1 MALQGSFSG
10 GTPKSHKLSKMSSVP
25 TTEDLRYA
33 LAECKKHGKPI
44 EMPFE
49 NNRYLFVIKVQQSG
63 NATPKWTFIRGDGGP
78 SSKVVWTRDS
88 ADVMMIQN
96 KIKTESAYDSI
107 ANADNQSSG
116 YQAPYVPEYEQS
128 GEVEQYDGYQDESNY
143 ASSQQIPAASMG
155 FGGVPGGS
163 TTHNRVPSQPGGF
176 GGGIPSKGF
185 GDPSVS
191 QQTPAWNPQGAANQA
206 AQERSGSIPQQG
218 FSEQSASGRQAPFQ
232 PSGVD
237 PQNSRILM
245 PPKLAGFDSAE
256 FNASMRAQGQ
266 QPSQTVAQ
274 QMAESQQ
281 VTPFQQVSGQM
292 AQYQQPVPPAPPA
305 PQEVPNVDP
314 VYQGSDNAGDVKKVN
329 FDMSGIFGNQPPAPD
344 TTYGA
349 PVSEQRLPPE
359 PTTPRMPLP
368 APVTF
373 DPNMINAVYARL
385 MDSRTGL
392 MLFDSFLFFLMKEF
406 NRFEKNKTGFSFLI
420 CEVTLKQNNQ
430 SMPLPPEALQAI
442 GQRITAVLPP
452 ADCAAYINGSDFA
465 LLVSTADPW
474 ALKKF
479 GEILWSALTSTPLLP
494 GWPENSAVV
503 SIGAASIPH
512 TCEEVGVVVSAAQA
526 AKELAKGMAPS
537 FAIFNN

>member
-78 SSKVVWTRDS
+78 SSKIVWTRDS

-128 GEVEQYDGYQDESNY
+128 GEVEQFDGYADESNY

-155 FGGVPGGS
+155 FGGAPGGGV
-163 TTHNRVPSQPGGF
+163 NRPPSQPGGF

-185 GDPSVS
+185 GDLSTS
-191 QQTPAWNPQGAANQA
+191 QQTQAWNPQANANQA
-206 AQERSGSIPQQG
+206 AQERSFGSIPQQA

-237 PQNSRILM
+237 PQNSNSKILM

-281 VTPFQQVSGQM
+281 IAPVQQVSGQM
-292 AQYQQPVPPAPPA
+292 AQYQPQTQTPTPNAAPYA
-305 PQEVPNVDP
+305 DP
-314 VYQGSDNAGDVKKVN
+314 VYQGSNNAGDVKKVN
-329 FDMSGIFGNQPPAPD
+329 FDMSGIFGNQQQAPD
-344 TTYGA
+344 TTSGA
-349 PVSEQRLPPE
+349 VVSEQRLPAE
-359 PTTPRMPLP
+359 PATPKMPLP

-373 DPNMINAVYARL
+373 DPNMINAVSARL
-385 MDSRTGL
+385 LDSRTGL
-392 MLFDSFLFFLMKEF
+392 MLFDSFLFFLMKEYS
-406 NRFEKNKTGFSFLI
+406 RFEKNKTGFSFLI
-420 CEVTLKQNNQ
+420 CEVALKQNNQ
-430 SMPLPPEALQAI
+430 SMPLPAEALLAI
-442 GQRITAVLPP
+442 GQRISSVLSP

-465 LLVSTADPW
+465 LMVSTADPW

-479 GEILWSALTSTPLLP
+479 GESLWTALTSTPLLP

-503 SIGAASIPH
+503 AIGAASIPH
-512 TCEEVGVVVSAAQA
+512 TCDQVGVVVSAAQA
-526 AKELAKGMAPS
+526 AKESAKGMAPS
-537 FAIFNN
+537 FIIFNN

>member
-10 GTPKSHKLSKMSSVP
+10 GTPKSHKLSKMSTVP

-33 LAECKKHGKPI
+33 LAECKKHAKPV

-63 NATPKWTFIRGDGGP
+63 NSTPKWTFIRGDGGP
-78 SSKVVWTRDS
+78 SSKIVWTRDS
-88 ADVMMIQN
+88 VDVMMIQN

-107 ANADNQSSG
+107 QNADVQQSG
-116 YQAPYVPEYEQS
+116 YQAPYVPEYDQS

-143 ASSQQIPAASMG
+143 ASSQQVPAASMG
-155 FGGVPGGS
+155 FGGAPGSGGPIVP
-163 TTHNRVPSQPGGF
+163 RPPSQPGGF

-185 GDPSVS
+185 GDMGTS
-191 QQTPAWNPQGAANQA
+191 QQMPAWNPQASANQA
-206 AQERSGSIPQQG
+206 AQERSYGSIPSQG
-218 FSEQSASGRQAPFQ
+218 FSEQSASGRQTPFQ

-237 PQNSRILM
+237 PQNSKILM
-245 PPKLAGFDSAE
+245 PPKLSGFDSAE

-274 QMAESQQ
+274 QTVEPQQMA
-281 VTPFQQVSGQM
+281 TPQQVSGQM
-292 AQYQQPVPPAPPA
+292 AQYQEAA
-305 PQEVPNVDP
+305 PQLPNVDP
-314 VYQGSDNAGDVKKVN
+314 VYQGSNNAGDVKKVN
-329 FDMSGIFGNQPPAPD
+329 FDMSGIFGNAQQAPD

-349 PVSEQRLPPE
+349 TAMEQRMPPE
-359 PTTPRMPLP
+359 PEAPRMPLP

-373 DPNMINAVYARL
+373 DPNMLNAVQARL
-385 MDSRTGL
+385 MDPRTGL
-392 MLFDSFLFFLMKEF
+392 MLFDSFLFFLMKEY

-430 SMPLPPEALQAI
+430 SMPLPAEALLAV
-442 GQRITAVLPP
+442 GQRISSVLPA

-465 LLVSTADPW
+465 ILVSVADPW

-479 GEILWSALTSTPLLP
+479 GESLWSALTSSPLLP

-512 TCEEVGVVVSAAQA
+512 TCDEVGVVVSAAQA
-526 AKELAKGMAPS
+526 AKESAKSMMPS
-537 FAIFNN
+537 FAIFNG

>member
-10 GTPKSHKLSKMSSVP
+10 GTQKSHKLSKMSTVP

-33 LAECKKHGKPI
+33 LAECKKHAKPV

-63 NATPKWTFIRGDGGP
+63 NSTPKWTFIRGDGGP

-88 ADVMMIQN
+88 VDVMMIQN
-96 KIKTESAYDSI
+96 KIKTESAYDSLQ
-107 ANADNQSSG
+107 NADTQQSG
-116 YQAPYVPEYEQS
+116 YQAPYVPEYDQS
-128 GEVEQYDGYQDESNY
+128 SEVEQYDGYQDESNY

-155 FGGVPGGS
+155 FGQAPGSGGV
-163 TTHNRVPSQPGGF
+163 TTPRPPSQPGGF

-185 GDPSVS
+185 GDMTSS
-191 QQTPAWNPQGAANQA
+191 QQTAAWNPQAAANQA
-206 AQERSGSIPQQG
+206 AQERSQGSIPSQG

-237 PQNSRILM
+237 PQNSKILM
-245 PPKLAGFDSAE
+245 PPKLSGFDSAE

-274 QMAESQQ
+274 QMVESQQ
-281 VTPFQQVSGQM
+281 TAPLQQVSGQM
-292 AQYQQPVPPAPPA
+292 AQYQEAMPQ
-305 PQEVPNVDP
+305 QEVPNVDP
-314 VYQGSDNAGDVKKVN
+314 VYQGSSNAGDAKKVN
-329 FDMSGIFGNQPPAPD
+329 FDMSGIFGNAQQGAD
-344 TTYGA
+344 TATGA
-349 PVSEQRLPPE
+349 PVMEQRLPPE
-359 PTTPRMPLP
+359 PAAPRLPLP
-368 APVTF
+368 PPVTF

-430 SMPLPPEALQAI
+430 SMPLPAEALLAV
-442 GQRITAVLPP
+442 GQRITSVLPA

-465 LLVSTADPW
+465 ILVSTADPW

-479 GEILWSALTSTPLLP
+479 GETLWSALTSTPLLP

-512 TCEEVGVVVSAAQA
+512 TCDEVGVVVSAAQA
-526 AKELAKGMAPS
+526 AKEAAKGMMPS
-537 FAIFNN
+537 FSIFNG